1 VHQNLSVP
9 CWNLPAA
16 TPVRALNAVWNENR
30 SMLTVH
36 VGDQV
41 LLQADTALP
50 ARSLSVCGDQVL
62 ALQGVV
68 LD

>member
-1 VHQNLSVP
+1 
-9 CWNLPAA
+9 
-16 TPVRALNAVWNENR
+16 
-30 SMLTVH
+30 MLTVH